1 MKNLFYLFVRL
12 TLLIIF
18 VFFSEQ
24 SNAQTIYITRLNDLN
39 FGDVFIGYTKDIPHT
54 DINSA
59 KFRFYHTASGR
70 KTIYISFTL
79 PSNLSNGIDQIPIT
93 FDQNHTAWSPK
104 DQVSGR
110 TNFNPFSRY
119 KIKNVRSY
127 RNYYIWLGGMLN
139 ASPGVSYGLYE
150 GTIIITVEM

>member
-1 MKNLFYLFVRL
+1 MFC
-12 TLLIIF
+12 TEQ
-18 VFFSEQ
+18 FF
-24 SNAQTIYITRLNDLN
+24 AQTIYITKLNDLN

-59 KFRFYHTASGR
+59 KFKFYHTAFGR

-93 FDQNHTAWSPK
+93 FDQNHTAWSIK

-110 TNFNPFSRY
+110 KNFNPFSRY

-127 RNYYIWLGGMLN
+127 RNYYIWLGGMLS
-139 ASPGVSYGLYE
+139 ATPGVSYGLYE
-150 GTIIITVEM
+150 GTIILTVEM